1 MRRDVEH
8 ELLDELPPADPRAVY
23 ARRDLQ
29 TVHRWMGTA
38 RIMARQLAVTF
49 GDRPP
54 ASITELGAGD
64 GTLLLRIAKILAP
77 RWPRVDV
84 VLVDRQ
90 RLLSPGTQA
99 AFESLSWHVESV
111 QSDVFEWLERS
122 PAHKTDVIVT
132 NLFLH
137 HFEASDLRRLLRRAS
152 DQTDCFLACEPRRNQ
167 WALRAASLL
176 WLLGCNDVTTHDAK
190 ISVQAG
196 FTAAELSALWPA
208 GAGWSLTERAA
219 GGFSHGFLARRKPEA
234 RS

>member
-1 MRRDVEH
+1 MRRHVER
-8 ELLDELPPADPRAVY
+8 ELLDELPAADPRAVH

-29 TVHRWMGTA
+29 TIHRWMGTA
-38 RIMARQLAVTF
+38 RIMARQLAATF
-49 GDRPP
+49 RERPP
-54 ASITELGAGD
+54 GSITELGAGD
-64 GTLLLRIAKILAP
+64 GTLLLRVARRLAP
-77 RWPRVDV
+77 RWPRVHV

-99 AFESLSWHVESV
+99 AFASLTWQVESV
-111 QSDVFEWLERS
+111 PVDVFEWLERS
-122 PAHKTDVIVT
+122 PAQETDAIVT

-137 HFEASDLRRLLRRAS
+137 HFEEPDLRRLLQRAS

-167 WALRAASLL
+167 WSLRAASLL

-196 FTAAELSALWPA
+196 FSDAELSALWPA
-208 GAGWSLTERAA
+208 GAGWSLTERAV